1 MRVYTCMCVYTRV
14 CVRACVCTCL
24 CVFGDTETGLFV
36 FIAQLYVCVHG
47 KMPMGRNFRLYE
59 KQSV

>member
-1 MRVYTCMCVYTRV
+1 MYVLV